1 MMNIDLHIIVSIV
14 QLAVIGIGGLFF
26 VWTVKSKLDLL
37 IQETGLRHNS
47 NIEKFAEIY
56 KKLNELGETTAHFIK
71 QEMRMDNLDERIQ
84 ELSNRISNGL
94 KKTRTT
100 KK

>member
-1 MMNIDLHIIVSIV
+1 MTVDLHIIVSVV

-47 NIEKFAEIY
+47 NIEKFGEIY
-56 KKLNELGETTAHFIK
+56 KKLNELGETTAQFMK
-71 QEMRMDNLDERIQ
+71 QEMRMDNLDERLQ
-84 ELSNRISNGL
+84 ELSNRINGAI